1 MTKGNAKKL
10 AAIILVIPFALSGC
24 GGDDGKIESAD
35 GLIVKSDDS
44 HTYCE
49 MSVQKSPEVIP
60 SQTVAVLAPTDT
72 FVDFET
78 VITAAETDVKA
89 TLGGSL
95 PASRL
100 KEAKGREF
108 AVVLADGNPRMLSKL
123 SVQPMGDAE
132 YDITSAIDST
142 FGIFRLAN
150 NCSAGGF
157 KRPSDQVDTKPES
170 NMLKALSIAADQLT
184 ISSGPKKIYILGNGI
199 QTAGAIEMQTLGS
212 FPKSQTTASLLAKRL
227 QAAGAI
233 PDLGGAEVYWYGL
246 GQVDG
251 VNQSLSE
258 KSVTSLTSFWT
269 EVISLG
275 HGKLMDVCGQCGA
288 GTAHP
293 QAIPVTSVVIP
304 ECKTRLYESDGVEFK
319 PDSATFTS
327 MTQAVAAAKSISA
340 NFKSKGCDEIA
351 VTGYAAAGVDKPT
364 YDKKKKTIDATNK
377 TLTKSRAAA
386 FAKLIGQAGFTG
398 PIISIGGG
406 TCGSEWTDSGKVD
419 VDLQKLCRR
428 VEVTN

>member
-1 MTKGNAKKL
+1 MTSRTSHKF
-10 AAIILVIPFALSGC
+10 AALTLVLPLFLTAC
-24 GGDDGKIESAD
+24 GGKTEIAAD
-35 GLIVKSDDS
+35 GLIVKKDDS
-44 HTYCE
+44 HVYCALA
-49 MSVQKSPEVIP
+49 VQKSPDLIP
-60 SQTVAVLAPTDT
+60 SQTVAILAPTDT

-78 VITAAETDVKA
+78 VITASETEVKA

-95 PASRL
+95 PKAQL

-108 AVVLADGNPRMLSKL
+108 SVVLADGNPRMLSKL

-150 NCSAGGF
+150 NCAAGGF
-157 KRPSDQVDTKPES
+157 KRPNDEVETKPES
-170 NMLKALSIAADQLT
+170 NILKSLSIAADQLT
-184 ISSGPKKIYILGNGI
+184 IASGPKKIFILGNGI

-212 FPKSQTTASLLAKRL
+212 FPKSKTTATLLAKRL
-227 QAAGAI
+227 KASGEI

-258 KSVTSLTSFWT
+258 KSRTSLEAFWR
-269 EVISLG
+269 EVIALG
-275 HGKLMDVCGQCGA
+275 HGKLMEVCGQCGA
-288 GTAHP
+288 GSAHP
-293 QAIPVTSVVIP
+293 QAVKVTAVVIP

-327 MTQAVAAAKSISA
+327 MSEALASAKSISA
-340 NFKSKGCDEIA
+340 AFKSKGCDEIA

-364 YDKKKKTIDATNK
+364 YEKKKKSIDATNK

-386 FAKLIGQAGFTG
+386 FGRLIREAGFSG
-398 PIISIGGG
+398 PIVSVGGG
-406 TCGSEWTDSGKVD
+406 TCGSEWTPSGKVD
-419 VDLQKLCRR
+419 LDLQRLCRR

>member
-1 MTKGNAKKL
+1 MTSRTSHKF
-10 AAIILVIPFALSGC
+10 AALTLVLPLFLTAC
-24 GGDDGKIESAD
+24 GGKTEIAAD
-35 GLIVKSDDS
+35 GLIVKKDDS
-44 HTYCE
+44 HVYCAL
-49 MSVQKSPEVIP
+49 SVQKSPDLIP
-60 SQTVAVLAPTDT
+60 SQTVAILAPTDT

-78 VITAAETDVKA
+78 VITASETEVKA

-95 PASRL
+95 PKAQL

-108 AVVLADGNPRMLSKL
+108 SVVLADGNPRMLSKL

-150 NCSAGGF
+150 NCAAGGF
-157 KRPSDQVDTKPES
+157 KRPNDQVETKPES
-170 NMLKALSIAADQLT
+170 NILKSLSIAADQLT
-184 ISSGPKKIYILGNGI
+184 IASGPKKIFILGNGI

-212 FPKSQTTASLLAKRL
+212 FPKSKTTATLLAKRL
-227 QAAGAI
+227 KASGEI

-258 KSVTSLTSFWT
+258 KSRTSLEAFWR
-269 EVISLG
+269 EVIALG
-275 HGKLMDVCGQCGA
+275 HGKLMEVCGQCGA
-288 GTAHP
+288 GSAHP
-293 QAIPVTSVVIP
+293 QAVKVTAVVIP

-327 MTQAVAAAKSISA
+327 MSEALASAKSISA
-340 NFKSKGCDEIA
+340 AFKSKGCDEIA

-364 YDKKKKTIDATNK
+364 YEKKKKSIDATNK

-386 FAKLIGQAGFTG
+386 FGRLIREAGFSG
-398 PIISIGGG
+398 PIVSVGGG
-406 TCGSEWTDSGKVD
+406 TCGSEWTPSGKVD
-419 VDLQKLCRR
+419 LDLQRLCRR